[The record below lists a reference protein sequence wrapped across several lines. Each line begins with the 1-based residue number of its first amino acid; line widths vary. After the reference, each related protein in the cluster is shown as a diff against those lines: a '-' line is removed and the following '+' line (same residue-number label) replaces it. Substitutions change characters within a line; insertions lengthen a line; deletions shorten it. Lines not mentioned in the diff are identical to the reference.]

1 VTTLPVEL
9 IAPLFNPASF
19 AQAGLIDGILQEV
32 RARYPLA
39 RAEVPGFDAHW
50 IVSRHAD
57 VLEVSKK
64 NDLFHNAD
72 RSATLITR
80 DGQKLVEQFTGG
92 AANLFRSLVQLDP
105 PEHGPYRQVTT
116 KAFSPQNI
124 AHLRDHIATVVA
136 ERVAGLRE
144 LGEEFD
150 FAHELAMPYPL
161 GVVLDLVGVPRADH
175 PQMLRLTQWLFSWA
189 DPDLRRPGTDP
200 LDPTHQTRTWK
211 IVFDEFNDYY
221 SLLMAD
227 RRANPRDDLATLIAN
242 AEVDGMPMEHNAA
255 ISYYAIL
262 STAGHDTT
270 SHTTATAMSLLAGNP
285 GLLAQLKENPGL
297 IAAFVEEAIR
307 WTSPVKQFIR
317 HATADCTL
325 AGQQIT
331 QGDRLY
337 LSYPSANRDETVFGS
352 PFEFRLDRQPN
363 RHVGFGH
370 GGHVCLGQHLARL
383 EMKLLWEALIPE
395 IHSVELAGEVQLI
408 HSEFVSGP
416 KSVPIRLR
424 YRH

>member
-1 VTTLPVEL
+1 MSTIPVEL

-19 AQAGLIDGILQEV
+19 AEAGLIDEVMREV

-39 RAEVPGFDAHW
+39 QAEVPGFDPHW

-57 VLEVSKK
+57 IQEISRQ

-72 RSATLITR
+72 RSATLIPR
-80 DGQKLVEQFTGG
+80 DGEALVQEFTGG
-92 AANLFRSLVQLDP
+92 ACNLFRSLVQLDP
-105 PEHGPYRQVTT
+105 PEHGPYRQVTV

-124 AHLRDHIATVVA
+124 AQLKSHIGVVAA

-144 LGEEFD
+144 LGPAFD

-161 GVVLDLVGVPRADH
+161 GVVLDLVGVPRVDH

-200 LDPTHQTRTWK
+200 MNPTHQTVTWK
-211 IVFDEFNDYY
+211 TVFDEFNTYY
-221 SLLMAD
+221 SALMAD
-227 RRANPRDDLATLIAN
+227 RRANPREDLATLIAN
-242 AEVDGMPMEHNAA
+242 AEIDGQPMEHNAA

-270 SHTTATAMSLLAGNP
+270 SHTTATAMAVLAQRPDLLATLQAEPN
-285 GLLAQLKENPGL
+285 L

-307 WTSPVKQFIR
+307 WATPVKQFIR
-317 HATADCTL
+317 HATADCEV
-325 AGQQIT
+325 AGVSIAK
-331 QGDRLY
+331 GDRLY
-337 LSYPSANRDETVFGS
+337 LSYPSGNRDESVFNA

-395 IHSVELAGEVQLI
+395 IKAVELTGPVQLI

-416 KSVPIRLR
+416 KSVPVRVR
-424 YRH
+424 FR

>member
-1 VTTLPVEL
+1 MSTIPVEL

-19 AQAGLIDGILQEV
+19 AEAGLIDEVMREV

-39 RAEVPGFDAHW
+39 QAEVPGFDPHW

-57 VLEVSKK
+57 IQEISRQ

-72 RSATLITR
+72 RSATLIPR
-80 DGQKLVEQFTGG
+80 DGEALVQEFTGG
-92 AANLFRSLVQLDP
+92 AYNLFRSLVQLDP
-105 PEHGPYRQVTT
+105 PEHGPYRQVTV

-124 AHLRDHIATVVA
+124 AQLKSHIGVVAA
-136 ERVAGLRE
+136 ERVAGLRD
-144 LGEEFD
+144 LGPAFD

-200 LDPTHQTRTWK
+200 MNPTHQTVTWK
-211 IVFDEFNDYY
+211 TVFDEFNTYY
-221 SLLMAD
+221 SALMAD
-227 RRANPRDDLATLIAN
+227 RRANPREDLATLIAN
-242 AEVDGMPMEHNAA
+242 AEIDGQPMEHNAA

-270 SHTTATAMSLLAGNP
+270 SHTTATATAVLAQRP
-285 GLLAQLKENPGL
+285 DLLAQLQAEPNL

-307 WTSPVKQFIR
+307 WATPVKQFIR
-317 HATADCTL
+317 HATADCQV
-325 AGQQIT
+325 AGVSIAK
-331 QGDRLY
+331 GDRLY
-337 LSYPSANRDETVFGS
+337 LSYPSGNRDESVFNA

-395 IHSVELAGEVQLI
+395 IEAVELNGPVQLI

-416 KSVPIRLR
+416 KSVPVRVR
-424 YRH
+424 FR